1 MPVALP
7 NLPKPTYHKL
17 FRALETFLQDAVTK
31 ELKRQKVANE
41 LARLL
46 ERQESSPYNIPRSPE
61 LAQLLEELQKPPQPY
76 DQTLKALYYA
86 DRLSREGIKRNGKKT
101 TGLRKDGRTPE
112 FQHQLEIALLI
123 TTLPNLLHPAET
135 LTLALLHDVMED
147 YVGQEEYIRTTF
159 GESVYRRAQIL
170 NKYHADGTEKDEVKY
185 FAECASDPV
194 TSIVKGC
201 DNSHNQSS
209 MHGVFAKPKVFHHIK
224 RCAVRVLP
232 MLKSARGTFKD
243 QYDAYENL
251 KYILRNQCLLAVEIL
266 NASGFQPEEDSMQ
279 SVETALNEADAA

>member
-7 NLPKPTYHKL
+7 NLPQPTYHKL
-17 FRALETFLQDAVTK
+17 FRALEKFLQDAVAK

-61 LAQLLEELQKPPQPY
+61 LAQLLEELQKPPQPF

-86 DRLSREGIKRNGKKT
+86 DRLSREGTKRNGKKT

-123 TTLPNLLHPAET
+123 TTLPGLLLLAET
-135 LTLALLHDVMED
+135 LTVALLHDVLED
-147 YVGQEEYIRTTF
+147 YVGQEEYIRVTF

-170 NKYHADGTEKDEVKY
+170 NKYHPDGTEKDEVQY
-185 FAECASDPV
+185 FAECAADEV
-194 TSIVKGC
+194 TSIVKGG
-201 DNSHNQSS
+201 DNSHNQST
-209 MHGVFAKPKVFHHIK
+209 MHGVFPLPKVFHHIK
-224 RCAVRVLP
+224 RCAVHILP
-232 MLKSARGTFKD
+232 MLKSARGVFKE

-266 NASGFQPEEDSMQ
+266 NAAGFQPEEDTMQ
-279 SVETALNEADAA
+279 SVEAALKEADAA